1 MSSNPEIANSIQTGA
16 FKTNYH
22 DEGEG
27 YPVFMIHGSGPGVTA
42 WANWRLVIPVLAEH
56 YRVIA
61 PDMAGFGFTERVEEY
76 GYSMEYVVSH
86 SVGTKD
92 VIGI

>member
-42 WANWRLVIPVLAEH
+42 WANWRLVIPCLL
-56 YRVIA
+56 YTSPSPR
-61 PDMAGFGFTERVEEY
+61 D
-76 GYSMEYVVSH
+76 
-86 SVGTKD
+86 
-92 VIGI
+92 